1 MTIERW
7 WCELDE
13 LTKELIQVAAALAAG
28 CASCLEQHVPKAG
41 ELGASDADL
50 QEVLLLVRPVKLAA
64 TMKIDELAE
73 NLFVQKRTLLNVVSQ
88 GSGSGCG
95 CGSGNCCS

>member
-7 WCELDE
+7 WREVNE

-28 CASCLEQHVPKAG
+28 CASCLEQHVPKAR

-64 TMKIDELAE
+64 TMKIDEFAE

-88 GSGSGCG
+88 GSGCG